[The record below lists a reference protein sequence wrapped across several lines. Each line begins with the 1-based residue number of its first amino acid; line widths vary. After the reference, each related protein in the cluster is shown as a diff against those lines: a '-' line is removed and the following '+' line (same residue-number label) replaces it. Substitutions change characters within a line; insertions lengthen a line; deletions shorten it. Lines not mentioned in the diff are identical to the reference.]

1 MNRKL
6 SVSKGYYFSLKLL
19 PFCVRALVWETL
31 AKTTVHARA
40 VLMKKVFAV
49 CVQLDLKE
57 RIVRPI
63 LIQVNNTI
71 ITSLGI

>member
-1 MNRKL
+1 M
-6 SVSKGYYFSLKLL
+6 
-19 PFCVRALVWETL
+19 WETL
-31 AKTTVHARA
+31 AKTTVHARV

-71 ITSLGI
+71 ITLLGI

>member
-1 MNRKL
+1 M
-6 SVSKGYYFSLKLL
+6 
-19 PFCVRALVWETL
+19 WETL

-63 LIQVNNTI
+63 LIQVNNTFI
-71 ITSLGI
+71 RHLGLGSFSGK